1 MPAELRDPHTG
12 TTHALDPARR
22 LLIGRSRSADLRIA
36 SGAVAG
42 AHARLEAR
50 PASHGVT
57 WWVSDLGSTNGTFVN
72 GEQIDQE
79 GRALHPGDV
88 IRVAT
93 ERSLVFD
100 HADAGPSAGVDEP
113 PAPPDRSTAG
123 LTPPADRLREA
134 ARELLSRAGGA
145 DGSAAR
151 EANAANAALEQLGRG
166 DLPGAFEALL
176 AELDL
181 GGQPG
186 ALYVSLAGHLI
197 AFSPERAGPVLM
209 RRAREALDAGADAVP
224 ATTLL
229 AQSGDDRS
237 IFELRNHAGRLRDRG
252 HPGAGA
258 VVEALART
266 PLHPWRNAMREHF
279 FPQAREAWSDEARA
293 TLGERVALSQRL
305 GGAPDD
311 ARLLTEVVEA
321 LRATP
326 VDDVDKRA
334 ALGRMLGELEGRS
347 EQQGG
352 WLGR

>member
-72 GEQIDQE
+72 GAQIDQE

-100 HADAGPSAGVDEP
+100 HADAGPRA
-113 PAPPDRSTAG
+113 DRSTAG
-123 LTPPADRLREA
+123 LTPPADRLRQA
-134 ARELLSRAGGA
+134 TRELLSRADAA

-151 EANAANAALEQLGRG
+151 EAHAANAALERLDRG

-176 AELDL
+176 AELDV
-181 GGQPG
+181 GEQPG
-186 ALYVSLAGHLI
+186 ALYVSLAEHLI

-209 RRAREALDAGADAVP
+209 RRAREALDAGADALP

-229 AQSGDDRS
+229 AESGDDRS

-252 HPGAGA
+252 YPGAGA
-258 VVEALART
+258 VVEVLART

-279 FPQAREAWSDEARA
+279 FPQAREAWSDEERA

-326 VDDVDKRA
+326 VEDVDKRA

>member
-1 MPAELRDPHTG
+1 M
-12 TTHALDPARR
+12 
-22 LLIGRSRSADLRIA
+22 
-36 SGAVAG
+36 
-42 AHARLEAR
+42 
-50 PASHGVT
+50 
-57 WWVSDLGSTNGTFVN
+57 
-72 GEQIDQE
+72 GE
-79 GRALHPGDV
+79 
-88 IRVAT
+88 
-93 ERSLVFD
+93 
-100 HADAGPSAGVDEP
+100 
-113 PAPPDRSTAG
+113 
-123 LTPPADRLREA
+123 
-134 ARELLSRAGGA
+134 
-145 DGSAAR
+145 
-151 EANAANAALEQLGRG
+151 
-166 DLPGAFEALL
+166 
-176 AELDL
+176 
-181 GGQPG
+181 QPG
-186 ALYVSLAGHLI
+186 ALYVSLAEHLI

-229 AQSGDDRS
+229 AESGDDRS
-237 IFELRNHAGRLRDRG
+237 IFELRNHAGRLRDGG
-252 HPGAGA
+252 HPGARA

-279 FPQAREAWSDEARA
+279 FPQAREAWSDGERA

-347 EQQGG
+347 EHQGG